1 VPARQT
7 KNTRAVYNRT
17 AHRLR
22 EIEKIV
28 RHRHGVVPDTDDA
41 DLYLGPV
48 ADCLLHIAW
57 RKAGKPTPH
66 DLFDRLNVWCERW
79 APDVSVKLQWDVVR
93 DALRSPR
100 NDRADECAKR
110 LRLSY
115 AERTKLRITT
125 IGAYD
130 VPKSDRTALR
140 KVRKRLA
147 DRERAA
153 MKRAQRGAVTRTE
166 YLAKSLS
173 RIRPWA
179 EEGISRR
186 SWERRRRKRT
196 QPVLGELDASA
207 SYSNLPYC
215 LATDLRHQSPGD

>member
-57 RKAGKPTPH
+57 RKGGKPTLN
-66 DLFDRLNVWCERW
+66 DLFDRLNLWCERW
-79 APDVSVKLQWDVVR
+79 APDVSVKLRWDVVR
-93 DALRSPR
+93 DALRRPR
-100 NDRADECAKR
+100 IENADECAKR

-115 AERTKLRITT
+115 VERMNLRVTT
-125 IGAYD
+125 IGACD

-153 MKRAQRGAVTRTE
+153 MKRAERGAVKRSE
-166 YLAKSLS
+166 YVANSLS
-173 RIRPWA
+173 RTRPWQA
-179 EEGISRR
+179 ENISRR
-186 SWERRRRKRT
+186 TWERRRRQRT